1 MFYRSNRI
9 NIIRYLLIL
18 GFSLLVMHIYC
29 QRDSSL
35 YDFGD
40 FGGIIHLDSI
50 VVVASKNSFN
60 VEEFIELVRND
71 ESFYKAFSNIRSLS
85 YSADNQIKMYD
96 KKEKVKASYSSKT
109 TQYYDGECR
118 TMVTNQQQVEGNFY
132 KRKMKYRYYTAKM
145 FDHIFFTHGK
155 VCTENTPPDYSEQL
169 KGIDKHVLELKKLIF
184 SPGEK
189 ADVPLIGKKTEIFS
203 EEMSKYYNYSIN
215 AKSYKTGTECYV
227 FEVSLKPEFVQ
238 KKKNK
243 TVIKSLETYFEK
255 SNFQVIARTY
265 TLAYSSTLFDF
276 DVSMEI
282 ELKKIGK
289 LYVPEF
295 IRYNGFWDV
304 PTKKPEIAVFTA
316 KFYDFR

>member
-1 MFYRSNRI
+1 
-9 NIIRYLLIL
+9 
-18 GFSLLVMHIYC
+18 
-29 QRDSSL
+29 
-35 YDFGD
+35 
-40 FGGIIHLDSI
+40 LDSI

-60 VEEFIELVRND
+60 IEDFVELVRED
-71 ESFYKAFSNIRSLS
+71 KSFYKAFSNIRSLS

-96 KKEKVKASYSSKT
+96 KKERVKASYSSKT
-109 TQYYDGECR
+109 TQYFDGECR
-118 TMVTNQQQVEGNFY
+118 TMVTNQQQVDGNFY
-132 KRKMKYRYYTAKM
+132 KRKKKYRYYTAKM
-145 FDHIFFTHGK
+145 YDHIFFTHGK
-155 VCTENTPPDYSEQL
+155 VCTKDTPPDYSAQL

-203 EEMSKYYNYSIN
+203 EEMANYYNYSISS
-215 AKSYKTGTECYV
+215 KSYKNGEECYV
-227 FEVSLKPEFVQ
+227 FGVSLKPEFVQ
-238 KKKNK
+238 KKKSK

-255 SNFQVIARTY
+255 SNFQVVARAY

-295 IRYNGFWDV
+295 IRYEGFWDI